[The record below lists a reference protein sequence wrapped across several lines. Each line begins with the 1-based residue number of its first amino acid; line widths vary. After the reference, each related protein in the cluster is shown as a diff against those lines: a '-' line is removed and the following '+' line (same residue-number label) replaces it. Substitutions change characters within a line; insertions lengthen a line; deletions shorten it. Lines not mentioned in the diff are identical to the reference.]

1 MQIHMQPEFGFPEN
15 QAILTLMAEQPKT
28 LCKSSEIEVVR
39 ALMEE
44 TRFELN
50 KLEFE
55 IDHAEEKIK
64 DHFNEQKR
72 IIQLKTEETMEEVS
86 RIADKLI
93 NEMNAYEKYCL
104 NEMEAKKDENRSY
117 LEKVIKPELNEYR
130 ETVNSYLK
138 LTQLDIEQVKKANE
152 IVLKMK
158 MNIQDEISNSF
169 SSLITFNKKL
179 IVFNPNKNS
188 VNEILLGSIDYQSIN
203 QSNVSEFE

>member
-1 MQIHMQPEFGFPEN
+1 MQPEFGFPEN

-169 SSLITFNKKL
+169 SSLMTFNKKL

-188 VNEILLGSIDYQSIN
+188 VNEILLGSIDYQQS

>member
-169 SSLITFNKKL
+169 SSLMTFNKKL

>member
-1 MQIHMQPEFGFPEN
+1 MQPEFGFPEN

>member
-1 MQIHMQPEFGFPEN
+1 MQPEFGFPEN

-169 SSLITFNKKL
+169 SSLMTFNKKL